1 VDDHYHVLLSGLA
14 HVFVG
19 DDVRSTLLPGD
30 GFGEIA
36 VLHRVPRSATVRADQ
51 QCTVLTFAGAD
62 LRAAVE
68 TRGGRVAQLA
78 GAGTNDFPTNA
89 TGE

>member
-1 VDDHYHVLLSGLA
+1 
-14 HVFVG
+14 
-19 DDVRSTLLPGD
+19 
-30 GFGEIA
+30 
-36 VLHRVPRSATVRADQ
+36 VPRSATVRADQ

-78 GAGTNDFPTNA
+78 AAGTNDFPTNA